1 MKQTFREIKAILFKR
16 ISPIP
21 KVRWLPQGEVVIL
34 LTYKHL
40 HFVCKYIYIVVAVTD
55 VVIFGAIITQILQ
68 PSYVNGRPV
77 AFKSSAPDREC

>member
-1 MKQTFREIKAILFKR
+1 MKQTFREFKAILFKW
-16 ISPIP
+16 ISSFP
-21 KVRWLPQGEVVIL
+21 KVGWFPQGEVVIL

-40 HFVCKYIYIVVAVTD
+40 HFVCKYICTVVAVTD

-68 PSYVNGRPV
+68 PSYVYGRPV